1 MNLSLFGIG
10 VSVGGEKSEK
20 SPEIQLETILQGM
33 KKKGQKLLITIDD
46 VAATKEMKFF
56 ASRFQNY
63 IRHDLPV
70 YLLMT
75 GLSQNI
81 QNLQDENNLTFLYR
95 CPKIMMTPLNV
106 TAMADQYQQE
116 FNLEREDARNMAR
129 MTRGYSFAFQVLGH
143 YTWENNGN
151 YQKALPQT
159 KIYLAEMAY
168 DKIWSELS
176 NKDKEIMMAICN
188 IADKNN
194 GKAKVQVVR
203 EKISESGN
211 TFNQYRRRLITAG
224 LLDGSEHGWVYI
236 TLPFFEQYVLETY
249 GE

>member
-1 MNLSLFGIG
+1 MN
-10 VSVGGEKSEK
+10 
-20 SPEIQLETILQGM
+20 QLKHIFIALLLATPFFSYSNDGTT
-33 KKKGQKLLITIDD
+33 KK
-46 VAATKEMKFF
+46 E
-56 ASRFQNY
+56 RNY
-63 IRHDLPV
+63 ITHGNEE
-70 YLLMT
+70 Y
-75 GLSQNI
+75 
-81 QNLQDENNLTFLYR
+81 
-95 CPKIMMTPLNV
+95 
-106 TAMADQYQQE
+106 
-116 FNLEREDARNMAR
+116 
-129 MTRGYSFAFQVLGH
+129 H
-143 YTWENNGN
+143 NGN